1 MAESRLAGR
10 GQLSSQSS
18 IGEGEG
24 KNRYRDV
31 EILLGKSK
39 QEIKKLINQVA
50 TEKKKVDEYKL
61 LSETAEKRVLES
73 SEGMQKLQRKKNRL
87 STIVENYRL
96 EAEKANEKLAP
107 LNTKI
112 KELEDKYGTLLTE
125 KTALQTE
132 SDGWK
137 KRSDQLVEK
146 SFKMNPEELKRL
158 QDAEAKLT
166 KQLTMLTA
174 EKKNGTIQYNNLQRE
189 LVALKSTLHT
199 AQLEA
204 KKNKEELDKRTV
216 DLKTLIIRET
226 TQKNQLNNLSRLN
239 NELKKK
245 SEEVKKKTDELEK
258 SVQELEKNEQENA
271 TTMSK
276 MTKDLAAAQN
286 KIAEVKSGG
295 EDINALKLRITTLT
309 EENTKNAEE
318 MLKSKTSIKSL
329 KAIGRQFREKAD
341 SANVEIASLKEE
353 LVKVKE
359 SVSKLE
365 ADIVAKTNE
374 LIETKSLLD
383 SLNAEGISKLVDTLE
398 QDKEELVKKL
408 GEKEKKTKQVLESA
422 RNKIMVLQEKNKE
435 LMESDEKALIEKKNQ
450 EIERQKKEIEQAKM
464 EKDKLRNALDSSISA
479 LRNGN
484 LTLKNTVNDIKD
496 EKSKQQEQI
505 EQLQQELLASQRA
518 QTTVS
523 VHPTL
528 KRTREV
534 VEVDF
539 ETYQQKR

>member
-1 MAESRLAGR
+1 MTAGKHAELLRKVESLAA
-10 GQLSSQSS
+10 LTDSN
-18 IGEGEG
+18 
-24 KNRYRDV
+24 KMLRD
-31 EILLGKSK
+31 E
-39 QEIKKLINQVA
+39 
-50 TEKKKVDEYKL
+50 
-61 LSETAEKRVLES
+61 
-73 SEGMQKLQRKKNRL
+73 KNRL

-245 SEEVKKKTDELEK
+245 SEEVINNLSRLNNELKKKSEEVKKKTDELEK

-318 MLKSKTSIKSL
+318 MLKSRTSIKSL

-479 LRNGN
+479 LRNEN

-496 EKSKQQEQI
+496 EKSKHQEQI